1 MVSGVCQKH
10 LGAENKVIEI
20 LSPADLSPRRVQVD
34 VRQTYYSY
42 ILSHP

>member
-10 LGAENKVIEI
+10 LGAENKVIETF
-20 LSPADLSPRRVQVD
+20 SPADLAPHIVQVD
-34 VRQTYYSY
+34 VRQKYYSY